1 VGRDESENG
10 AAITKAAWRAYDPL
24 MVTTARTGL
33 AMNPILKTGLL
44 IGVLCAIWMFVVG
57 LAGWYKD
64 PVMSRLFYFVIAIE
78 TQCLFW
84 GLRETAREGRTYS
97 GQIVAGTM
105 MAVVG
110 GVVIIVASL
119 AFTSIFRDALE
130 IMRASDPS
138 VTPMSAALN
147 GFIGTL
153 VTGIVMSAI
162 IALRVRA
169 RRG

>member
-1 VGRDESENG
+1 
-10 AAITKAAWRAYDPL
+10 
-24 MVTTARTGL
+24 
-33 AMNPILKTGLL
+33 MNPILKTGLL

-57 LAGWYKD
+57 LAGWYRD
-64 PVMSRLFYFVIAIE
+64 PAMSRLFFFVIAIE
-78 TQCLFW
+78 AQCLYW

-119 AFTSIFRDALE
+119 AFTSLFRDAMA
-130 IMRASDPS
+130 IMRASNPS

-147 GFIGTL
+147 GFTGTL

-169 RRG
+169 PRA